1 MSTDKKTSILL
12 DQQLPQYVRENG
24 PNLVA
29 FLRAYYEW
37 AEQANNA
44 IEVSKNLIN
53 YQDLDT
59 TYAKYL
65 EYFSREIMPSL
76 PNEITTNKQLLAKQ
90 IRSLYEARG
99 SEKSYRFLFR
109 LLYGEEIDFY
119 YPGDDILRASDG
131 RWSKETS
138 IRVSS
143 PRSGAIS
150 GLLGSTVTGATSGAT
165 GRVEKIEGTIERG
178 LFIDELFLSEI
189 TGTFSDN
196 EIIANSNNSITS
208 TIYNT
213 SGPLNSVTVTY
224 TGSGH
229 AVGDRVKFLSA
240 TGSGANGYVSK
251 ISDNSLV
258 NFYIYNGGKGYT
270 TGATIQ
276 IAATVGSGA
285 VFTINSISNTEI
297 IRVNTDT
304 IGPMASV
311 VINTGPDFVSL
322 GANTASVSANLA
334 IANTS
339 TPLNAALAF
348 SNTTVGTIASITT
361 TSGGSGYS
369 TLPTVTITQT
379 NIANLRIVDTV
390 NGGFKGLNADI
401 RAENIA
407 GSLQEI
413 VVDNF
418 GSTYNKYVPVTI
430 TNITGANTVN
440 ALGNPIISGTI
451 SYNGKYTD
459 TKGWLSWNN
468 KLQDN
473 YYYQEFSYDI
483 ISDVLV
489 NRFRNFVNAIVHPA
503 GTKMFGTYKINETV
517 DVGTTITIDTLPS
530 VVGPESAITFNVS
543 ISETISANSTTSGTT
558 ITSAGYVDTSG
569 LISNYTSEIIAA
581 YQYTVIGDFI
591 AATLNLT
598 DEVDAP

>member
-229 AVGDRVKFLSA
+229 ALGDRV
-240 TGSGANGYVSK
+240 
-251 ISDNSLV
+251 
-258 NFYIYNGGKGYT
+258 
-270 TGATIQ
+270 
-276 IAATVGSGA
+276 
-285 VFTINSISNTEI
+285 
-297 IRVNTDT
+297 
-304 IGPMASV
+304 
-311 VINTGPDFVSL
+311 
-322 GANTASVSANLA
+322 
-334 IANTS
+334 
-339 TPLNAALAF
+339 
-348 SNTTVGTIASITT
+348 
-361 TSGGSGYS
+361 
-369 TLPTVTITQT
+369 
-379 NIANLRIVDTV
+379 
-390 NGGFKGLNADI
+390 
-401 RAENIA
+401 
-407 GSLQEI
+407 
-413 VVDNF
+413 
-418 GSTYNKYVPVTI
+418 
-430 TNITGANTVN
+430 
-440 ALGNPIISGTI
+440 
-451 SYNGKYTD
+451 
-459 TKGWLSWNN
+459 
-468 KLQDN
+468 
-473 YYYQEFSYDI
+473 
-483 ISDVLV
+483 
-489 NRFRNFVNAIVHPA
+489 
-503 GTKMFGTYKINETV
+503 
-517 DVGTTITIDTLPS
+517 
-530 VVGPESAITFNVS
+530 
-543 ISETISANSTTSGTT
+543 
-558 ITSAGYVDTSG
+558 
-569 LISNYTSEIIAA
+569 
-581 YQYTVIGDFI
+581 
-591 AATLNLT
+591 
-598 DEVDAP
+598 